1 MSRIFDALRK
11 SEAERAASAGIPLS
25 ASTAA
30 SASAAP
36 SAAGWRDIAAS
47 VAPEGEFV
55 ERLPALRSGSAGDG
69 DSAAW
74 SGPGEECFRV
84 LVHRLEMIRR
94 QRPLGKL
101 LVTSAAPQEGKTT
114 VAAHLA
120 AALARG
126 ERRVLL
132 VDADLRHPGLDRAL
146 GLPRG
151 EGLGDWLDGRGEFA
165 SLARRVEPFGFAYL
179 AAGRTGANPAEALAR
194 PALAEFLAS
203 ATATFDWI
211 VLDSPPVVPFADA
224 RHLATLADGVLLVLR
239 QGVTPRAAIAQSFAA
254 LDRAF
259 IAGAVVNGA
268 RDDNRGYY
276 RYYDSGRGAAPARVR
291 EERGGRA
298 A

>member
-11 SEAERAASAGIPLS
+11 SEAERAAGAEFPPSAAASGSAGPS
-25 ASTAA
+25 APGWREIA
-30 SASAAP
+30 ASAAP
-36 SAAGWRDIAAS
+36 Q
-47 VAPEGEFV
+47 GEFV
-55 ERLPALRSGSAGDG
+55 DRLPALRSGSVK
-69 DSAAW
+69 DSDPAAW
-74 SGPGEECFRV
+74 TGPGEECFRV

-101 LVTSAAPQEGKTT
+101 LVTSAVPQEGKTT

-126 ERRVLL
+126 ARRVLL
-132 VDADLRHPGLDRAL
+132 VDGDLRHPGLDREL
-146 GLPRG
+146 GLPRV
-151 EGLGDWLDGRGEFA
+151 EGLGEWLDGRGEFA

-203 ATATFDWI
+203 ATATFDWV

-224 RHLATLADGVLLVLR
+224 RRLSTLADGVLLVLR

-276 RYYDSGRGAAPARVR
+276 RYYDSGRGAWAGR
-291 EERGGRA
+291 EREPRGGRA

>member
-11 SEAERAASAGIPLS
+11 SEAERAASSQIPS
-25 ASTAA
+25 ATPASTAA
-30 SASAAP
+30 ASSKWKEIARSATLEADP
-36 SAAGWRDIAAS
+36 FD
-47 VAPEGEFV
+47 
-55 ERLPALRSGSAGDG
+55 RLPVLHSGRAGANDFSAWTG
-69 DSAAW
+69 A
-74 SGPGEECFRV
+74 GEECFRV

-101 LVTSAAPQEGKTT
+101 LVTSAVPQEGKTT

-146 GLPRG
+146 GLPRVA
-151 EGLGDWLDGRGEFA
+151 GLGEWLEGGGEFTTH
-165 SLARRVEPFGFAYL
+165 ARRVEPFGFAYL
-179 AAGRTGANPAEALAR
+179 AAGRTGSNPAEALAR
-194 PALAEFLAS
+194 PALAEFLVS

-224 RHLATLADGVLLVLR
+224 RRLATLSDGVLLVLR
-239 QGVTPRAAIAQSFAA
+239 QGVTPRAAIEQSFAA

-259 IAGAVVNGA
+259 IAGAVVNGV
-268 RDDNRGYY
+268 RDDNRSYY
-276 RYYDSGRGAAPARVR
+276 RYYDSGRESSPARSR
-291 EERGGRA
+291 EARGGRA